1 MRTKGAVAFFLMA
14 LAFLLPDC
22 RRSRAQAAML
32 MEEPFGLFG
41 FLNPTG
47 HDAIYFERIC
57 AETPVKLRR
66 CAQGEPGAV
75 ITRYQ
80 GIAHYDWIAMPLL
93 PYLFAVVNA
102 SDAPARA
109 DHETVNS
116 LRDKYHAAHL
126 LGLGDVPRGGDVKRG
141 WSQFVGVSY
150 ERRIYA
156 FRFATTEAQD
166 DALIA
171 RMNAEANRSRFNLLY
186 RNCADFTGSILNFYF
201 PGTFRR
207 SVLPDAGITIPR
219 QITYKLVRYARKHPE
234 TQLTAFEIPQ
244 VPGYRR
250 RSRRNQSIAASLITR
265 GYALP
270 LAFISP
276 YIVAGVLV
284 DYLVWGRYPLA
295 LKHLQI
301 LTPQNMD
308 SLTFPAGSGQ
318 VAGDPKTQRLSERTR
333 CDLRLFRELPVIRP
347 KLRPQPAGDYSRDA
361 ASCEMY

>member
-1 MRTKGAVAFFLMA
+1 MHLMRAKRAAAFGLIVLA
-14 LAFLLPDC
+14 LLAPAC
-22 RRSRAQAAML
+22 RRGRAQAAML
-32 MEEPFGLFG
+32 MEQPFGFFG

-57 AETPVKLRR
+57 ADTPVKLRR
-66 CAQGEPGAV
+66 CAPGELGAV

-80 GIAHYDWIAMPLL
+80 GIAHYDWIATPLL
-93 PYLFAVVNA
+93 PYLYAVENA
-102 SDAPARA
+102 SEVPALA
-109 DHETVNS
+109 DHETVNG

-141 WSQFVGVSY
+141 WSQFVGVAY

-166 DALIA
+166 DALIV

-207 SVLPDAGITIPR
+207 SVLPDAGITTPR
-219 QITYKLVRYARKHPE
+219 QITYKLVQYARKHPE
-234 TQLTAFEIPQ
+234 TQLTAFEIAQ

-250 RSRRNQSIAASLITR
+250 GSRRNQSIAESLITR
-265 GYALP
+265 GYVLP
-270 LAFISP
+270 LAFVSP
-276 YIVAGVLV
+276 YIVGAVLV

-295 LKHLQI
+295 LKHLPI
-301 LTPQNMD
+301 LGPKDMGP
-308 SLTFPAGSGQ
+308 LTFPAGSEQ
-318 VAGDPKTQRLSERTR
+318 VMSDPKNATA
-333 CDLRLFRELPVIRP
+333 F
-347 KLRPQPAGDYSRDA
+347 
-361 ASCEMY
+361 